1 MVLTALDLLD
11 PQTERA
17 IHKGTCPFSAE
28 SRYNSGFHRMSFTS
42 TPGYLLLSKAN
53 NASTISA
60 FGLKLFRT

>member
-1 MVLTALDLLD
+1 MVLSALEMLD
-11 PQTERA
+11 PETERA
-17 IHKGTCPFSAE
+17 INKGTCSFCAE
-28 SRYNSGFHRMSFTS
+28 RRYNSGFHRMSFTS